1 MSLSYEQ
8 LTNLSDEELIER
20 YNEHAQ
26 HTIVGIDY
34 YMEEIQ
40 RRETEKSNRIMVNC
54 TKAITYMTAVM
65 LLATIA
71 NVIIAFI
78 K

>member
-1 MSLSYEQ
+1 MSLSYEK
-8 LTNLSDEELIER
+8 LTTLSDAELIER